1 MARYEVQDGT
11 GKKYIIEGPEDATPE
26 EIEAF
31 AEQQFSVAAQKE
43 SVPDFGGPTEQYL
56 RGLASEVM
64 NTGTYIGDKV
74 AGAGRMAG
82 QWVKDQMEGTDSDL
96 YEAYQYPQKLRKQ
109 FAQENPKAATT
120 ASIAGA
126 IANPIN
132 RHIGGWAVKN
142 PSLGNMM
149 WRGAQAGGA
158 MSGLQ
163 ALGEYIPQEKELIA
177 GAVDNVL
184 NAVPHAASGAAFG
197 AAIPPAI
204 AKGGKLVQSL
214 YRGMVDRLP
223 YRQNTVALRKL
234 AEAMNRDE
242 LTPGQAFEKVSGMGD
257 EAMIADAG
265 PNVRTLANMVYN
277 RPGKGKKIL
286 SDALTKRQE
295 GVRGPDNVLRGSQS
309 QRVMK
314 SIDDLVPE
322 DYHATKQGIANENK
336 AAQFYDEAYG
346 ANKIIESPEIDRIL
360 KTPSG
365 KQALREAVRMM
376 RDDMK
381 NVSQVDPALT
391 EMLKET
397 GGKATGGGVGR
408 GLKLETLD
416 YVKRAFRKIEERATN
431 KFGKATDHSRIIT
444 ARRKELTRLLDKVD
458 ETGAYKQAR
467 GLASDKFANQEAI
480 ESGFN
485 FMTKKAGDP
494 VELKT
499 AFKEMS
505 AAEKHYYRIGA
516 AQAIK
521 AKLEGLVVRAD
532 ATKQIMDIP
541 ALEQKIKIA
550 FDDEAMFRRYIN
562 NLNNEKEMFKTYAK
576 VLKGSETAERDAAM
590 RDYGID
596 PGALLQLGINAKT
609 SNVPG
614 VLQSGLNMI
623 SGMKNRAMIPES
635 ASGQLGKLLTGKTA
649 PGLNRTYQDILQA
662 DMAKKLALE
671 GILIGES
678 SMIGRQ

>member
-1 MARYEVQDGT
+1 MARYEVQDET
-11 GKKYIIEGPEDATPE
+11 GKKFIIDGPDDATPE

-31 AEQQFSVAAQKE
+31 AEQQFSGAAQNK
-43 SVPDFGGPTEQYL
+43 SVPDFGGPAEQYL
-56 RGLASEVM
+56 RGLASEAM

-82 QWVKDQMEGTDSDL
+82 QWVKDQIEGTDSDL
-96 YEAYQYPQKLRKQ
+96 YEAYKYPQKLRKQ

-126 IANPIN
+126 IANPVN
-132 RHIGGWAVKN
+132 RTIGGWAVKN
-142 PSLGNMM
+142 PSLGNLM

-163 ALGEYIPQEKELIA
+163 ALGEYIPEEKELIA

-184 NAVPHAASGAAFG
+184 NATSHAGTGAAFG

-242 LTPGQAFEKVSGMGD
+242 LTPGQAFEKVAGMGD

-295 GVRGPDNVLRGSQS
+295 GVRGPDSVLRGTQS

-336 AAQFYDEAYG
+336 AAQFYDEAYSG
-346 ANKIIESPEIDRIL
+346 NKFIESGEIDRLL
-360 KTPSG
+360 KTPDG
-365 KQALREAVRMM
+365 KSALKKAARMM
-376 RDDMK
+376 RNEME
-381 NVSQVDPALT
+381 NVSAVDPELT
-391 EMLKET
+391 AALKEAE
-397 GGKATGGGVGR
+397 GVATGSGVGR
-408 GLKLETLD
+408 GLKLKTLD
-416 YVKRAFRKIEERATN
+416 YVKRALGDMEQKAMRSGNREQARITGNLRKQLT
-431 KFGKATDHSRIIT
+431 KAMDV
-444 ARRKELTRLLDKVD
+444 AD

-467 GLASDKFANQEAI
+467 KLASDKFANQEAI

-485 FMTKKAGDP
+485 FMTKKFGSPA
-494 VELKT
+494 EMKT
-499 AFKEMS
+499 ALSEMS
-505 AAEKHYYRIGA
+505 TAEKHYFRIGA

-521 AKLEGLVVRAD
+521 SKLDDLVVRAD
-532 ATKQIMDIP
+532 ATKKVMDIP
-541 ALEQKIKIA
+541 ALEQKVKTA
-550 FDDEAMFRRYIN
+550 FGDDEMFRRYIG
-562 NLNNEKEMFKTYAK
+562 NLENEKEMFKTYAK
-576 VLKGSETAERDAAM
+576 VLKGSETAEREAAM

-596 PGALLQLGINAKT
+596 PGALIQMGVNAKT

-614 VLQSGLNMI
+614 MIQSGLNMV
-623 SGMKNRAMIPES
+623 SGVKNRAMIPES

-649 PGLNRTYQDILQA
+649 PGLNKTYQDILRA
-662 DMAKKLALE
+662 DMANKLALE

-678 SMIGRQ
+678 SMLGRQ